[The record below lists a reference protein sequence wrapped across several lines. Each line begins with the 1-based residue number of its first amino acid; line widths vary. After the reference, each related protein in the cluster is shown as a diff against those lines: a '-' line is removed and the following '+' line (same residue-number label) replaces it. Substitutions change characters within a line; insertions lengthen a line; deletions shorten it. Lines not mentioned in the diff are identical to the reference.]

1 VPLFKLASRFPVRAH
16 CGYCSEEIEAPWV
29 GCTTT
34 RHLHE
39 RSAPAARKI
48 RPDHLV
54 FFHDADEARAL
65 GFQVTGRS
73 TPVTP

>member
-1 VPLFKLASRFPVRAH
+1 VRAH
-16 CGYCSEEIEAPWV
+16 CGYCSQEITAPFV

-39 RSAPAARKI
+39 RNSPDARKI

-54 FFHDADEARAL
+54 FFHNAEEALARGFERA
-65 GFQVTGRS
+65 TR
-73 TPVTP
+73 TAPVP